1 MFKGMFKKTTKTTKE
16 LQPQVCSVPTIT
28 ELEHVLF
35 FLKMPKL
42 SFSDRIQLFSKGL
55 SYCIMN
61 EIYRFHVSLNQHQQ
75 PI

>member
-35 FLKMPKL
+35 SQDAKVIF
-42 SFSDRIQLFSKGL
+42 FR
-55 SYCIMN
+55 
-61 EIYRFHVSLNQHQQ
+61 
-75 PI
+75 

>member
-35 FLKMPKL
+35 LKMPKL
-42 SFSDRIQLFSKGL
+42 SFSDRIHLFSKGL
-55 SYCIMN
+55 SYCIMK

-75 PI
+75 SI